1 MKIDRITCEYCAVLN
16 PPDGKRC
23 IACGAPLPVKVT
35 PPLRVTVVEPPL
47 SQSVSPNPLESQP
60 IAQQLKEG
68 MAVVGTSLGALG
80 IGTIILRALAQIIA
94 IAGASFI
101 IGINT
106 GQATIVTRTVPLMI
120 LLALGGG
127 ALTGLCVGLVVK
139 RAFWTLVS
147 APAGALFGTILAIF
161 LSLNKTH
168 NIPWLALFS
177 TAGAIL
183 FALLGGRPSSGKSL
197 RCVQVI
203 RPIFGL
209 IGGLLFSLLGFLV
222 TYRIY

>member
-1 MKIDRITCEYCAVLN
+1 MKTDRITCEYCAVLN

-23 IACGAPLPVKVT
+23 AACGAPLPVKRT
-35 PPLRVTVVEPPL
+35 PPLRVTVVEPPR
-47 SQSVSPNPLESQP
+47 SPEANPTPLESQP

-80 IGTIILRALAQIIA
+80 IGTIILRTVAQIVA
-94 IAGASFI
+94 VAAASFI
-101 IGINT
+101 IGINS
-106 GQATIVTRTVPLMI
+106 GQSTIITRTVPLMI
-120 LLALGGG
+120 LLALTGG

-147 APAGALFGTILAIF
+147 APAGALLGTILAIF
-161 LSLNKTH
+161 LSLNKSH
-168 NIPWLALFS
+168 GIPWLAIFS
-177 TAGAIL
+177 AAGAIL
-183 FALLGGRPSSGKSL
+183 FALLGGRQPARKSL

-203 RPIFGL
+203 RPILGV

-222 TYRIY
+222 MYRIY